1 MLNKEIS
8 LKKFLIVLGV
18 LAFILCFIYLFL
30 IPSTRHR
37 LQKEGQEKYCD
48 VSICNDDKTICYAYD
63 LDENDKTIIKWR
75 GSCK

>member
-37 LQKEGQEKYCD
+37 LQKEGQEKYEQKNNY
-48 VSICNDDKTICYAYD
+48 SDKIAISSFHNSSQSFKIT
-63 LDENDKTIIKWR
+63 LHNFK
-75 GSCK
+75 